1 MHRCE
6 HLISLGRLDRLSE
19 ALEGFLVSPAF
30 LALWACELAFPGT
43 LIAEA
48 GLVLSQSS

>member
-1 MHRCE
+1 MAQMWAPN
-6 HLISLGRLDRLSE
+6 SLGRLEKLPEASE
-19 ALEGFLVSPAF
+19 GSLVSPAF

-48 GLVLSQSS
+48 GLVLSQSR